1 MARLKIHAVAPGY
14 ALTAAFVLRSHA
26 YGESD
31 RIVSFITEDF
41 GKVSGIAK
49 GAMRSRRRFVNTLEP
64 FVKIRLAFRMRPT
77 SDLAF
82 IERCDLIEI
91 LRGFGND
98 LDRFA
103 CGSYVLE
110 LVDQLVMGRE
120 PGTEIFRLVETTLS
134 TLDSI
139 GYRPSVVRAFE
150 LHVLEAIGYRPD
162 LTRCRVCGRRVS
174 TLPSVLIVP
183 GSGGIVCLG
192 CRPAT
197 GATHALTGQT
207 LAMLADLQR
216 HPISAAASWG
226 NDQAAAAAE
235 AALEGLIANVINRP
249 LRSPAVLSALR
260 QPASAC

>member
-1 MARLKIHAVAPGY
+1 MTQP

-31 RIVSFITEDF
+31 RIVRFITEDF

-64 FVKIRLAFRMRPT
+64 FVKIRLAFRVRPR
-77 SDLAF
+77 SELAF
-82 IERCDLIEI
+82 IERCELIGI
-91 LRGFGND
+91 LRGFGSD

-110 LVDQLVMGRE
+110 LTDQLVMGRE
-120 PGTEIFRLVETTLS
+120 AGTEIFRLVETTLS
-134 TLDSI
+134 MLDSI
-139 GYRPSVVRAFE
+139 GPCPSVVRAFE
-150 LHVLEAIGYRPD
+150 LHVLGAIGYRPD
-162 LTRCRVCGRRVS
+162 LTSCRACGRSVS

-183 GSGGIVCLG
+183 ARGGVVCTR

-197 GATHALTGQT
+197 GVTHTLKGHT

-216 HPISAAASWG
+216 HPVSAAASRVS
-226 NDQAAAAAE
+226 DQEDAAAE
-235 AALEGLIANVINRP
+235 SALEGFIAHVITRP

-260 QPASAC
+260 QPASTC